1 MRARSSA
8 PLSSIGGR
16 RAGARACVR
25 SCFFILLPT
34 VLVGVH
40 FRPCCFLLGR
50 RRCRRRRNCYYYYV
64 PSSFFTAS
72 PAEAV
77 AAAAAFVRSF
87 ARRSVGRSG
96 ELATFSFF
104 LLQRRFSSTWPN
116 KRASGRG
123 RRRRKRRAATH
134 RRRPLSRRRRCFGHC
149 RRRLFPLG
157 RTILSILEEEER
169 RRRCR
174 RRRRR
179 RLRFKLHKLSLGRK
193 REGCCCCCCCS
204 GGSGTGGGGGVSE

>member
-116 KRASGRG
+116 KRASERADEGGGEGRG
-123 RRRRKRRAATH
+123 EQLLTAAGRCPAAAAALATAAAAFSRSDVLSCLSWKRRSAAAP
-134 RRRPLSRRRRCFGHC
+134 PLPSPSPPPTPF
-149 RRRLFPLG
+149 
-157 RTILSILEEEER
+157 
-169 RRRCR
+169 
-174 RRRRR
+174 
-179 RLRFKLHKLSLGRK
+179 
-193 REGCCCCCCCS
+193 
-204 GGSGTGGGGGVSE
+204 